1 MRLRVNRIDC
11 VAHGL
16 CAELLPEWIRLDE
29 RGYPILS
36 DPDLPFERVEHAR
49 RATTTAQCSRCAW
62 TQRTSERSP
71 FERRSVKRRH
81 EPEAA
86 TQIAAAPSYPR
97 LLAPPPGAL
106 DRPGRGPAPYGMIA
120 VTDDWHHRVILIDP
134 QTNKVISQY
143 GHGGH
148 RKRPTTSMS
157 PTDSSSSGSQAG
169 APDAERTHSMLFGP
183 PYPALSQAYRP
194 GGALLS

>member
-29 RGYPILS
+29 RGYPILN

-62 TQRTSERSP
+62 TQRTSQRSP
-71 FERRSVKRRH
+71 FEQRWVKRRH

-97 LLAPPPGAL
+97 LLAPPRARWTAPGAVQL
-106 DRPGRGPAPYGMIA
+106 
-120 VTDDWHHRVILIDP
+120 
-134 QTNKVISQY
+134 
-143 GHGGH
+143 
-148 RKRPTTSMS
+148 PT
-157 PTDSSSSGSQAG
+157 
-169 APDAERTHSMLFGP
+169 E
-183 PYPALSQAYRP
+183 
-194 GGALLS
+194 